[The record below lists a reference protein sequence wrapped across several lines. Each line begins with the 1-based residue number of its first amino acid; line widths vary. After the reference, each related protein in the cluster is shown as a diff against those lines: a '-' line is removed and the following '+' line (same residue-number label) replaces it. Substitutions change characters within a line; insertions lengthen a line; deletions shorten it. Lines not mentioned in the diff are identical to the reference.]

1 MRKVLAALMAATA
14 IISSG
19 FLYPTTMVIT
29 EIENDVVTLET
40 ATGFVYQFEGAE
52 DYAVKDMVS
61 LIMFTNGTPEIMDD
75 VILSARYSGFYMD

>member
-1 MRKVLAALMAATA
+1 MKKVLAALMLATS
-14 IISSG
+14 IIASG

-29 EIENDVVTLET
+29 SIEDDVVTLET
-40 ATGFVYQFEGAE
+40 ATGFVYQFVGAE

-75 VILSARYSGFYMD
+75 MILAARYSGFYLD